1 MHPRDR
7 QCASRLLCL
16 HAPLGAALASP
27 TVGETLQTRGLLL
40 DGAACSLG
48 SPHPH
53 GIGGERASPIPARM
67 WVCFWEQGAEKVA
80 LVHLG
85 LVFFPSVF
93 SVLNSLHVAIDS
105 SSIRS
110 CKGPKRITESSSWGL
125 QGGKVLGERS
135 RGSGCGPAGIAG
147 QSFCPA
153 SCSRLEAMISAI
165 SALWIHKIQLVQL
178 H

>member
-27 TVGETLQTRGLLL
+27 AVGETLQTRGLLL

-85 LVFFPSVF
+85 LGFLPSVY

-110 CKGPKRITESSSWGL
+110 CKGPKRITGGCRGGRCWESEAGAQAVVL
-125 QGGKVLGERS
+125 QGLLGEAFAPRHVAD
-135 RGSGCGPAGIAG
+135 R
-147 QSFCPA
+147 
-153 SCSRLEAMISAI
+153 RR
-165 SALWIHKIQLVQL
+165 
-178 H
+178 